1 MSDDLL
7 IRARH
12 VMTPDPVCCLPT
24 DTAQHA
30 AAILRDRRIGAIA
43 VVHDHESRKLM
54 GVVTDR
60 DLCCS
65 VVASNLEG
73 KGILVRQVL
82 TKNPVTCNTE
92 DALED
97 CIALIERYH
106 VRRLPVV
113 DGKGRIVGIVSLTD
127 LARKV
132 PPQSVSKA
140 LVEVSTTRSRRHS
153 AA

>member
-1 MSDDLL
+1 MSAEGALK
-7 IRARH
+7 ARH
-12 VMTPDPVCCLPT
+12 VMTPDPICCLPT
-24 DTAQHA
+24 DTAQTA
-30 AAILRDRRIGAIA
+30 AAILRDRRVGAVP
-43 VVHDHESRKLM
+43 VVQDHQSRKLI

-65 VVASNLEG
+65 VVAANLEG

-82 TKNPVTCNTE
+82 TRKPVRCHVE
-92 DALED
+92 DDLDA

-113 DGKGRIVGIVSLTD
+113 DDKGRCVGIISLTD
-127 LARKV
+127 LAHKAH
-132 PPQSVSKA
+132 PQTVSRA
-140 LVEVSTTRSRRHS
+140 LVEVSRRSRRSS

>member
-1 MSDDLL
+1 MSSESV

-12 VMTPDPVCCLPT
+12 VMTPDPICCLPT
-24 DTAQHA
+24 DTAQHV
-30 AAILRDRRIGAIA
+30 AAILRDRSVGAVP
-43 VVHDHESRKLM
+43 VVHDHESRKLI

-82 TKNPVTCNTE
+82 TKNPVTCKAD
-92 DALED
+92 DAADD
-97 CIALIERYH
+97 CMALIERYH

-113 DGKGRIVGIVSLTD
+113 DGKGRLVGIVSLTD

-132 PPQSVSKA
+132 PPQSVSRA
-140 LVEVSTTRSRRHS
+140 LVEVSQTRSRRHS